1 MESTHRSDYLDKL
14 QPSLR
19 QWSDQI
25 DGFERQLRSARKKQN
40 VRNYEYRLMELRARQ
55 AELER
60 RLRECENEDD
70 AAWEGLRMALDDTVR
85 LFKDAFERASKT
97 FKELV

>member
-19 QWSDQI
+19 EWSDQI
-25 DGFERQLRSARKKQN
+25 DGFERQIRSARKKQN
-40 VRNYEYRLMELRARQ
+40 VRDYEYRLMELRARR

-60 RLRECENEDD
+60 RLRELENEDD
-70 AAWEGLRMALDDTVR
+70 TVWEGLRIPVDDAVR
-85 LFKDAFERASKT
+85 LFKDALERTSKK
-97 FKELV
+97 FKELI